1 LARKKFPT
9 TPRFR
14 TSQFLPAEEQSTF
27 STTSYEMPPR
37 ISRSSTQGGKASK
50 PRATGAAGRN
60 PRKAAKRALDA
71 FAIAGHEHADKPKI
85 RANRLGE
92 LEQSGPPPRS
102 KRPRDD
108 EDEGESDEE
117 VDVKRRKKRD
127 GDESFDEGSDSEG
140 NEWKMGHVEDA
151 DDSDIDS
158 DEAFG
163 ESDEERF
170 EGWTFRGSQSN
181 QKGGKGGK
189 KAKKEQDED
198 IFDDDDGD
206 IDLDEGD
213 SADSEEDD
221 EEDDLGEDA
230 IDLATALD
238 QWEESEEEEKKLKKS
253 KKDKKEKKSKKS
265 VSTFDDSEDEEEHQE
280 DSKPFVSAFDDSEEE
295 EKPRKSKKSKLSV
308 SAFDDSE
315 NDSSDEDMFSVDG
328 ASDSTSSEE
337 DESEKAAQLQ
347 DLIESLP
354 FEEEEQRKTR
364 RVEVHE
370 SGAPS
375 EFGVFR
381 KVDLAAYKPKITDPE
396 KKKSLKLL
404 QDDLKPSKR
413 NDIARKLDAP
423 LPKRQQDK
431 LDRAVASEKANE
443 TLGRWTDT
451 VKQNRR
457 AEHLFFPMKHPNE
470 GEAFGANALVPTASS
485 APANDLES
493 TIQSILEQSG
503 LSNGKNDEEDIQK
516 WEELQTNKLP
526 LEEVTK
532 RRAQLRQERELLFR
546 EEVRSRRIK
555 KIKSKSYR
563 RVHRKERE
571 RIAQRERDA
580 LKADGVE
587 VSEDEREHND
597 RRRAEERMGAKH
609 RESKWAKGVKASG
622 KAAWDDDARAGV
634 TEMARRNE
642 ELRRRIE
649 GKEVR
654 DEDDEGSDLSDDE
667 DEDAGDSDED
677 GNDVL
682 QRQLGK
688 LKSNPFS
695 TDESKLGSMLFMQK
709 AEAARKARNDED
721 IETIRRE
728 LAGEESNSDIE
739 NENAARLGRR
749 KFGPGGKSAIPAYQ
763 PERGEFEE
771 RPASDDEEEGQRN
784 ITNGG
789 SNTIDKPTFSLSN
802 GVNPYLTKAPKEKK
816 TKKEPDAL
824 WKAQDTSLAAKEKAK
839 PKSKSKSKPTPKP
852 KQSSDDELP
861 EPVVTAPD
869 EDGWQTVVKY
879 NKSDDEEE
887 EGDIENDGIDLGVV
901 MRNQELTAKGFAG
914 DDVEAEFAAEKSALV
929 DEEAD
934 KTITTSLPGWGAW
947 VGDGLSKN
955 AQKNKGKKTVT
966 QQKGIKPESRKDAN
980 LDRVI
985 INQRR
990 VKKNT
995 KYMANQVPFPFEN
1008 KEQYERSLRL
1018 PKGQEWTTK
1027 QTFQDSTK
1035 PRVIVKQGII
1045 RPMHK
1050 PLV

>member
-1 LARKKFPT
+1 
-9 TPRFR
+9 
-14 TSQFLPAEEQSTF
+14 
-27 STTSYEMPPR
+27 MPPR

-50 PRATGAAGRN
+50 PRPTGAAGRN

-102 KRPRDD
+102 KRPRDGDD
-108 EDEGESDEE
+108 EEESDEE
-117 VDVKRRKKRD
+117 AEVKRRKKRD

-140 NEWKMGHVEDA
+140 NEWRMGHVEDA

-189 KAKKEQDED
+189 KSKKEQDED
-198 IFDDDDGD
+198 VFDEDGD

-213 SADSEEDD
+213 SADAEEEED
-221 EEDDLGEDA
+221 EDDLGEDA

-238 QWEESEEEEKKLKKS
+238 QWEDSEEEEKNPKKS
-253 KKDKKEKKSKKS
+253 KKDKTKKKSKKN
-265 VSTFDDSEDEEEHQE
+265 VSTFDDSEDEEERE
-280 DSKPFVSAFDDSEEE
+280 ENSEPFVSAFDDSEEG

-315 NDSSDEDMFSVDG
+315 SGSSDEDMFSADG
-328 ASDSTSSEE
+328 ASDYTSSED
-337 DESEKAAQLQ
+337 DESDKAAQLQ

-354 FEEEEQRKTR
+354 LEEENQLKSR

-381 KVDLAAYKPKITDPE
+381 KVDLAAYKSKITDPE

-431 LDRAVASEKANE
+431 LDRAVASQKANE

-451 VKQNRR
+451 IKQNRR
-457 AEHLFFPMKHPNE
+457 AEHLFFPLKHPNE

-503 LSNGKNDEEDIQK
+503 LSNGKNDEENIQK

-546 EEVRSRRIK
+546 EEVRARRIK

-571 RIAQRERDA
+571 RIAQRERDG
-580 LKADGVE
+580 LKADGID

-622 KAAWDDDARAGV
+622 KAAWDEDARAGV

-654 DEDDEGSDLSDDE
+654 DEGDEGSDFSDE

-682 QRQLGK
+682 KRQLGK

-721 IETIRRE
+721 IEMVRRE

-739 NENAARLGRR
+739 EENAARLGRR
-749 KFGPGGKSAIPAYQ
+749 KFGPGGKSAVPAYQ
-763 PERGEFEE
+763 SERNEFEE
-771 RPASDDEEEGQRN
+771 RPGSDDGEEDQRKASN
-784 ITNGG
+784 GNSDIT
-789 SNTIDKPTFSLSN
+789 DQPAFSLSN

-816 TKKEPDAL
+816 SKKEPDAL
-824 WKAQDTSLAAKEKAK
+824 WKAQDTSSTAKEKSK
-839 PKSKSKSKPTPKP
+839 TKSKSASKGKSKQP
-852 KQSSDDELP
+852 SDDELP

-887 EGDIENDGIDLGVV
+887 EGDIENEGIDLGVV
-901 MRNQELTAKGFAG
+901 MRNQSLTAKGFAG
-914 DDVEAEFAAEKSALV
+914 DDVEAEFALEKSALI
-929 DEEAD
+929 DEEAE

-955 AQKNKGKKTVT
+955 ALKNKGKKTVT
-966 QQKGIKPESRKDAN
+966 QQKGIKPESRKDAG

-985 INQRR
+985 INQKR

>member
-1 LARKKFPT
+1 
-9 TPRFR
+9 
-14 TSQFLPAEEQSTF
+14 
-27 STTSYEMPPR
+27 MPPR
-37 ISRSSTQGGKASK
+37 ISRSSLQGSKASK
-50 PRATGAAGRN
+50 PRPTGAAGRN
-60 PRKAAKRALDA
+60 PRKAQKRALDA
-71 FAIAGHEHADKPKI
+71 FSIAGHEHSDRIKV
-85 RANRLGE
+85 RQHRLGE
-92 LEQSGPPPRS
+92 LEQSGPSRS

-108 EDEGESDEE
+108 EDEDGEADEDGE
-117 VDVKRRKKRD
+117 VKRRKKKD
-127 GDESFDEGSDSEG
+127 DEESFDEGSDSEG
-140 NEWKMGHVEDA
+140 NNWTMGHVED
-151 DDSDIDS
+151 DGDSDIDS

-163 ESDEERF
+163 ESDEEKF

-181 QKGGKGGK
+181 QKAGK
-189 KAKKEQDED
+189 KSKGKKVKETY
-198 IFDDDDGD
+198 DDGGD
-206 IDLDEGD
+206 IDLDESD
-213 SADSEEDD
+213 SADWEEEED
-221 EEDDLGEDA
+221 EDDLGDDA

-238 QWEESEEEEKKLKKS
+238 QYE
-253 KKDKKEKKSKKS
+253 
-265 VSTFDDSEDEEEHQE
+265 
-280 DSKPFVSAFDDSEEE
+280 DSEEE
-295 EKPRKSKKSKLSV
+295 EKPQKSKKSKKAKMTKITVSPFDNSEDEEKPRKSKTSKLSV

-315 NDSSDEDMFSVDG
+315 DGLSDDEDFAADG
-328 ASDSTSSEE
+328 SSTFSSEE
-337 DESEKAAQLQ
+337 EDDDEDEEDDKRAQLK
-347 DLIESLP
+347 DLISSLP
-354 FEEEEQRKTR
+354 FEEEEQPKITR

-381 KVDLAAYKPKITDPE
+381 KVDLASYKPKITDPE

-431 LDRAVASEKANE
+431 LDRAVANEKANE

-457 AEHLFFPMKHPNE
+457 AEHLFFPLKHPSA
-470 GEAFGANALVPTASS
+470 GESFGATSLVPTASS
-485 APANDLES
+485 APTNDLEN

-503 LSNGKNDEEDIQK
+503 LSNGKNDEDQIQK

-532 RRAQLRQERELLFR
+532 RRAQLRKERELLFR

-555 KIKSKSYR
+555 KIKSKAYR

-571 RIAQRERDA
+571 RLAQRERDA

-587 VSEDEREHND
+587 VSEDEREYND

-609 RESKWAKGVKASG
+609 RESKWAKGVKQSG

-654 DEDDEGSDLSDDE
+654 GEDDEGSDFSSDE
-667 DEDAGDSDED
+667 DEDDGDSDED

-682 QRQLGK
+682 KRQLGR
-688 LKSNPFS
+688 LKHNPFS
-695 TDESKLGSMLFMQK
+695 TDESKLGSMQFMQK
-709 AEAARKARNDED
+709 AEAARKVRNDED
-721 IETIRRE
+721 MELIRRE
-728 LAGEESNSDIE
+728 LAGEESNSDVE
-739 NENAARLGRR
+739 DENAARVGRR
-749 KFGPGGKSAIPAYQ
+749 KFGPGSKTATPAYRA
-763 PERGEFEE
+763 ERNEFEE
-771 RPASDDEEEGQRN
+771 RPGSDEEAEHEQRPADR
-784 ITNGG
+784 IERQSNGISSG
-789 SNTIDKPTFSLSN
+789 RTKAAATKPASSISN
-802 GVNPYLTKAPKEKK
+802 GVNPYLTKAPKE
-816 TKKEPDAL
+816 TDSTKEPDAL
-824 WKAQDTSLAAKEKAK
+824 WKAQDTTSVTVLQKK
-839 PKSKSKSKPTPKP
+839 PKSELKSKSNPK
-852 KQSSDDELP
+852 SNALLDDDLP
-861 EPVVTAPD
+861 EPQVTAPD
-869 EDGWQTVVKY
+869 ADGWQTVVKY
-879 NKSDDEEE
+879 GKSDDDEDEE
-887 EGDIENDGIDLGVV
+887 DVENEGIDLGVV
-901 MRNQELTAKGFAG
+901 LRNQELTAKGFAG
-914 DDVEAEFAAEKSALV
+914 DDVEAEFAAEKAALV

-934 KTITTSLPGWGAW
+934 KIITTSLPGWGAW

-955 AQKNKGKKTVT
+955 AQKNKGKKTIEK
-966 QQKGIKPESRKDAN
+966 QKGIRPESRKDAG

-985 INQRR
+985 INQKRT
-990 VKKNT
+990 KKNT
-995 KYMANQVPFPFEN
+995 KYLASSLPFPFEN

-1045 RPMHK
+1045 RPLHK